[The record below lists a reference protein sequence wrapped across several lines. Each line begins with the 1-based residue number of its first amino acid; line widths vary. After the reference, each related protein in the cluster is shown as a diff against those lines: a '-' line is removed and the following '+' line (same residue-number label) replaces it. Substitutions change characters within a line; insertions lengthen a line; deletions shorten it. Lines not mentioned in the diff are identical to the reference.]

1 MDNENTFGITVNLT
15 FDYGVSAETYE
26 EAVKYVKYM
35 FLEQH
40 NIELQDNDIDLTRVM
55 IAKIDLLKDSE

>member
-1 MDNENTFGITVNLT
+1 MDNEQVFGIRIDLS

-26 EAVKYVKYM
+26 QAVEYVKHM

-40 NIELQDNDIDLTRVM
+40 NIELQDTDID
-55 IAKIDLLKDSE
+55 KESE

>member
-1 MDNENTFGITVNLT
+1 MNNEQVFGIKIDLS

-26 EAVKYVKYM
+26 QAVQDIKNI

-40 NIELQDNDIDLTRVM
+40 NIELQDTDID
-55 IAKIDLLKDSE
+55 KESE